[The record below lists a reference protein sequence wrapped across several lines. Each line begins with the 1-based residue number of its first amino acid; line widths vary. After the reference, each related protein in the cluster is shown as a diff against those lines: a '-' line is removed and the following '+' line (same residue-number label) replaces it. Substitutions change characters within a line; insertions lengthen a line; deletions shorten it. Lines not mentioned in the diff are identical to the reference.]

1 MTGPQAASQ
10 KKARV
15 TAIAFRILGKLIH
28 VNQSVLENFRLPPA
42 SEVRQVGFRAAIQ

>member
-1 MTGPQAASQ
+1 MIGPQAASQ

-28 VNQSVLENFRLPPA
+28 VNQNVLENFRLPPSRILPASA
-42 SEVRQVGFRAAIQ
+42 SENVR